1 MLSRV
6 ANSLYWAGRYVERC
20 DHTSS
25 FINIHYFASL
35 DTPNKLAQEDEFVLE
50 SLLFIAGDDYQ
61 GKLTEEEVLHHIGFD
76 RKNPMSIINTAT
88 QARVNA
94 HGTRHLISTE
104 CWEAFNK
111 FYHLV
116 NSYDPKVFI
125 TTGLYDLTTKLNGA
139 CSIIRE
145 KIIRTLMHDE
155 VWALLMI
162 GIHLERAFQI
172 IRLLNTKLYDV
183 GKIQAQNPGL
193 NDLTYEWATL
203 LRCAEVYD
211 MSKKHYRKIPNQNQ
225 AIEFLILNTKNPK
238 SLISNIEKL
247 HSYIQRLSDKS
258 TLIPGSIEFI
268 IGKFHSYL
276 TYLTIEEIE
285 SDTTAFVLNAF
296 EELNKVGA
304 AFEKDYLFLETVEPT
319 VDESVSQ

>member
-20 DHTSS
+20 DHTAS

-50 SLLFIAGDDYQ
+50 SLLFIAGHEYD
-61 GKLTEEEVLHHIGFD
+61 GPLSEKEVLHHVGYD
-76 RKNPMSIINTAT
+76 KENPLSIINTAI

-116 NSYDPKVFI
+116 NNYDPEVFV
-125 TTGLYDLTTKLNGA
+125 TTGLYDLSIKLNEA
-139 CSIIRE
+139 CSMIRE

-155 VWALLMI
+155 VWALLMV

-183 GKIQAQNPGL
+183 DKIQEKSPEL
-193 NDLTYEWATL
+193 NDLSYEWATL

-211 MSKKHYRKIPNQNQ
+211 MSKKFYRKTPNQSQ

-238 SLISNIEKL
+238 SLISNIDKL
-247 HSYIQRLSDKS
+247 NSYIQRISDKDA
-258 TLIPGSIEFI
+258 LLPGSIEFI

-276 TYLTIEEIE
+276 TYMTMEEIDE
-285 SDTTAFVLNAF
+285 DTTNFVLHVF
-296 EELNKVGA
+296 DELNTIGA
-304 AFEKDYLFLETVEPT
+304 AFEKDYLFLE
-319 VDESVSQ
+319 

>member
-20 DHTSS
+20 DHTAS

-35 DTPNKLAQEDEFVLE
+35 DTPNKLAQEEEFVLE
-50 SLLFIAGDDYQ
+50 SLLFIAGHDYK
-61 GKLTEEEVLHHIGFD
+61 GELLEKDVLNHIGFD
-76 RKNPMSIINTAT
+76 RNNPMSIINTAT
-88 QARVNA
+88 QSRMNA

-104 CWEAFNK
+104 VWEAFNK

-116 NSYDPKVFI
+116 NTYDPNVFI
-125 TTGLYDLTTKLNGA
+125 TTGLYDLTTKINGA
-139 CSIIRE
+139 CSMIRD
-145 KIIRTLMHDE
+145 KIIRTLMRDE

-162 GIHLERAFQI
+162 GIHLERAFQM

-183 GKIQAQNPGL
+183 SKIQARNPGL

-211 MSKKHYRKIPNQNQ
+211 MSKKYYRMTPDQSQ

-238 SLISNIEKL
+238 SLISNVDKL
-247 HSYIQRLSDKS
+247 HSYITRLSDKN
-258 TLIPGSIEFI
+258 TLVPGSIEFI

-276 TYLTIEEIE
+276 TYLTIDEINQ
-285 SDTTAFVLNAF
+285 DTTAFVLNVF
-296 EELNKVGA
+296 DELTTIGE
-304 AFEKDYLFLETVEPT
+304 AFEKDYLFLETVDKT
-319 VDESVSQ
+319 VEQGVSQ